1 MTTEGYARPEI
12 LVETDWLEEHLNDP
26 DIRIV
31 DCDQYDLYSRAH
43 VTNAVGTPEHNFI
56 KNPDYANDPTG
67 HPLVASAED
76 FARLMGRMGIGNDT
90 TVVAYDAGG
99 GTRAARLWWV
109 LNYYGHTKAKMLNGG
124 WKKWHDEGR
133 PTSTDALRPRRPPSP
148 PRRSPTWSA

>member
-12 LVETDWLEEHLNDP
+12 LVETDWLEEHLNDA

-76 FARLMGRMGIGNDT
+76 FARLMGRMGIGKRHDGRGLRRRRGHPRHPA
-90 TVVAYDAGG
+90 VVGAQ
-99 GTRAARLWWV
+99 L
-109 LNYYGHTKAKMLNGG
+109 
-124 WKKWHDEGR
+124 
-133 PTSTDALRPRRPPSP
+133 LR
-148 PRRSPTWSA
+148 TH